1 MKRMNR
7 IFKPDGKTVI
17 IAMDHGMGMNVN
29 PALDETEAKLK
40 AIVRGGADAI
50 LTTFGIMQKYG
61 HILQDVAVI
70 LRADGGY
77 SSLPSE
83 AGGHPRL
90 LFSVEDA
97 LRLGADAVVCNGFP
111 GTPNEQDCMKNV
123 AELARQGAEWQVPVM
138 AEMLPG
144 GFGKLVPWNVDNI
157 RLAARTGCEYGA
169 NIIKTTFA
177 GTPEEYKQVV
187 DASYQPV
194 VILGGEATKDLAGLF
209 DCIENA
215 MTIGVA
221 GVAIGRNVWNHPD
234 PEAVTRA
241 LVDLVHNGAK
251 ASDIKL

>member
-40 AIVRGGADAI
+40 AIVRGGADAV

-61 HILQDVAVI
+61 EILQDVAVI

-123 AELARQGAEWQVPVM
+123 AELARQGAAWQVPVM

-194 VILGGEATKDLAGLF
+194 VILGG
-209 DCIENA
+209 
-215 MTIGVA
+215 
-221 GVAIGRNVWNHPD
+221 
-234 PEAVTRA
+234 
-241 LVDLVHNGAK
+241 
-251 ASDIKL
+251 